1 MSEKTQ
7 KFRPVILKS
16 LFILMILVIIV
27 LLAFAVIRF
36 IPFIFSSFASVGNSF
51 KSPFEKSLEIKLSE
65 DDLDSEETFR
75 LYWEYAK
82 SSETEDG
89 SYNLKY
95 DCAPN
100 LKLHVASENKTE
112 LFCDTGYK
120 LNKGD
125 RFIDLTGILNK
136 ENSYT
141 ESKVKVSFLDKSGLE
156 VSSDSLVFSITNE
169 GDIPINDLSGSASI
183 SSQDVSGENN
193 SGSIESN
200 SNSNGSNTN
209 AGSNNSG
216 STSGTTY
223 TNNNFSNNIPAD
235 LAVVNMR
242 AVNDT
247 QIVFD
252 VTNLG
257 GRPTGN
263 WIFNYTIPGEDVE
276 TSPTQPNLNP
286 GNTIRY
292 TLTFS
297 DIDSEDVVVYL
308 DPTNLI
314 RENSETNNLRT
325 VPIRGDG
332 GSSNNSNRNSNNNSY
347 NRNDDAD
354 LEIRNLEVGYTDRSR
369 FREEDDIDDNDD
381 AAVRFEVT
389 NRGGE
394 STGSWRFEIE
404 ETPYD
409 GSNNDYRSSRQ
420 DSLRPGESTVITVE
434 FENPDEG
441 RYDIEVT
448 VDSDDDVD
456 EEDERNNDE
465 SEDLRVRD

>member
-16 LFILMILVIIV
+16 LFILMILAIIV

-36 IPFIFSSFASVGNSF
+36 IPFVFSSFASVGSSI
-51 KSPFEKSLEIKLSE
+51 KSPFEKGLEIKLSE

-89 SYNLKY
+89 SFNLKY

-100 LKLHVASENKTE
+100 LKLHVANEGKTE
-112 LFCDTGYK
+112 LLCNTDYE
-120 LNKGD
+120 LDKGD
-125 RFIDLTGILNK
+125 RYIDLISNLNK
-136 ENSYT
+136 KNSYT
-141 ESKVKVSFLDKSGLE
+141 ESEIKVSFLDETGLE
-156 VSSDSLVFSITNE
+156 VSSDFLPFSVTNE
-169 GDIPINDLSGSASI
+169 DGVPVNDLSGSASI

-193 SGSIESN
+193 TG
-200 SNSNGSNTN
+200 TT
-209 AGSNNSG
+209 NSG

-223 TNNNFSNNIPAD
+223 TNNNVSNIPAD
-235 LAVVNMR
+235 LAIVSMR
-242 AVNDT
+242 AINDT

-263 WIFNYTIPGEDVE
+263 WIFNYTIPDEDVE

-292 TLTFS
+292 TLTFN
-297 DIDSEDVVVYL
+297 DIGSEDVVVYL

-332 GSSNNSNRNSNNNSY
+332 GSSNNSNNNSY

-354 LEIRNLEVGYTDRSR
+354 LEIRNLEVGYMDRSR
-369 FREEDDIDDNDD
+369 FREDDDIDDNDD
-381 AAVRFEVT
+381 AAIRFEVV
-389 NRGGE
+389 NIGGE

-409 GSNNDYRSSRQ
+409 GNNNDYRSGRQ
-420 DSLRPGESTVITVE
+420 NSLRPGESKTITVE

-441 RYDIEVT
+441 RYNIEVT

-456 EEDERNNDE
+456 EENERNNDD